1 MTTSTTDNGLTFTR
15 CEGIIIVAIFIAAI
29 LTRLPWLSPGYG
41 MDPDAWRVIT
51 SARHIAQ
58 TGEYVFSRP
67 PGFPVHEYLIALTP
81 AKTSPL
87 YSNGIT
93 ALFSSV
99 ASLFFALILRYFRI
113 KHYLLLTL
121 AFALTPVVYVNSV
134 NTMDYML
141 ALAFILGSTYFV
153 MVHRPFVAGI
163 FLGLAIGSRI
173 TSGAMLLPLTLWIF
187 LEERNSTSGRRFA
200 IFSITALMIGS
211 ICYLPVVDRY
221 GLDFFHFTD
230 NIGYESVE
238 SLLAKVSIHVWGA
251 SATLGFLALCCLV
264 PFVFRDIRVAFTQP
278 LVKRGLA
285 LSLLSIALYIVAFFR
300 LPHEA
305 AYLIPVVPFVLLSLA
320 LLLSPHL
327 LKYFCIA
334 LLFSSFFITV
344 SRSGVTLSGPIIQ
357 DHLTRQSQIEET
369 SKLIEVVTQLPEKS
383 IIVVGGT
390 LALIQILD
398 NKHQNNHQYVYGIKD
413 STAFKQYI
421 DQGFQVYF
429 FNDMDRYNLH
439 LYGVDLRK
447 FGAQQL
453 DVLDEK

>member
-1 MTTSTTDNGLTFTR
+1 MTTSTTDNERSFTR
-15 CEGIIIVAIFIAAI
+15 NEGILLVVICIATI
-29 LTRLPWLSPGYG
+29 LTRLPWISQGYG
-41 MDPDAWRVIT
+41 IDPDAWRVIT

-58 TGEYVFSRP
+58 TGEYIFSRP
-67 PGFPVHEYLIALTP
+67 PGFPIHEYLVALAP
-81 AKTSPL
+81 VKISPL

-93 ALFSSV
+93 ALFSGV

-153 MVHRPFVAGI
+153 MIHRSFVAGI

-173 TSGAMLLPLTLWIF
+173 TSGAMLLPLTLWVF
-187 LEERNSTSGRRFA
+187 LEERSSTSCRRFA
-200 IFSITALMIGS
+200 IFSVTTLMIGS

-221 GLDFFHFTD
+221 GLDFLRFYD
-230 NIGYESVE
+230 NIGYETVE
-238 SLLAKVSIHVWGA
+238 SLLAKISVHVWGA
-251 SATLGFLALCCLV
+251 SASLGFIALCCLV
-264 PFVFRDIRVAFTQP
+264 PFTFRDIREVLTQP

-285 LSLLSIALYIVAFFR
+285 LSSLSIALFTVAFFR

-305 AYLIPVVPFVLLSLA
+305 AYLIPVVPFVLLLLA
-320 LLLSPHL
+320 LLLSHHL

-334 LLFSSFFITV
+334 LLLSSFFVNI

-369 SKLIEVVTQLPEKS
+369 NKLMEAVTRLSEKS
-383 IIVVGGT
+383 VIVVGGT
-390 LALIQILD
+390 LALIKILD
-398 NKHQNNHQYVYGIKD
+398 DKHQNNHQYVYGIKD

-421 DQGFQVYF
+421 EQGFQVYF
-429 FNDMDRYNLH
+429 FNDMDRYNML

-453 DVLDEK
+453 DVLEDK